1 MSEETKPD
9 SNAVPI
15 GLAFAVSMALM
26 VAWAIYI
33 GVIRKEEIKTESRA
47 VIDRYGM
54 IPEFS
59 LIDQNG
65 DPFGLDNVEGKVW
78 VANFIFTSCAT
89 ECPLLSRRMQEISE
103 IFEGQENVELV
114 SISID
119 PRTDSSERLLKY
131 AEAFG
136 SRPNWSFLTGEANV
150 IEFLSS
156 EGFKV
161 TNPGEHADEGSIR
174 RTRQMLHSREIV
186 VVDGLGV
193 VRYYANGMH
202 PKVAKEVAGVVDK
215 LLASG

>member
-1 MSEETKPD
+1 MSEEAK
-9 SNAVPI
+9 SESVAVPV
-15 GLAFAVSMALM
+15 GLVFAISMALM
-26 VAWAIYI
+26 VAWAIYV
-33 GVIRKEEIKTESRA
+33 GVVRKEEIKIESRA

-65 DPFGLDNVEGKVW
+65 DSFGLENVDGKVW

-103 IFEGQENVELV
+103 IFEGQDRVELV

-119 PRTDSSERLLKY
+119 PRTDNPERLRKY

-136 SRPNWSFLTGEANV
+136 SRPNWSFLTGETRE

-161 TNPGEHADEGSIR
+161 TDPGEHAEEGSIR
-174 RTRQMLHSREIV
+174 RTRQLLHSREIV

-202 PKVAKEVAGVVDK
+202 PRVAGEVADVVET

>member
-1 MSEETKPD
+1 MSEEAKSD

-15 GLAFAVSMALM
+15 GLAFAVTMALM
-26 VAWAIYI
+26 VAWAIYV
-33 GVIRKEEIKTESRA
+33 GVLRKEEFKTESRA

-59 LIDQNG
+59 LVDQNG
-65 DPFGLDNVEGKVW
+65 EHFGLRNVEGKVW

-103 IFEGQENVELV
+103 IFEEDDQVELV

-119 PRTDSSERLLKY
+119 PRTDSPERLLKY
-131 AEAFG
+131 SEAFG
-136 SRPNWSFLTGEANV
+136 SPPNWSFLTGETKV

-161 TNPGEHADEGSIR
+161 TNPGEHAEKGSIR

-186 VVDGLGV
+186 VVDDLGV

-202 PKVAKEVAGVVDK
+202 PKVAKEVAGVVDQ
-215 LLASG
+215 LLARA